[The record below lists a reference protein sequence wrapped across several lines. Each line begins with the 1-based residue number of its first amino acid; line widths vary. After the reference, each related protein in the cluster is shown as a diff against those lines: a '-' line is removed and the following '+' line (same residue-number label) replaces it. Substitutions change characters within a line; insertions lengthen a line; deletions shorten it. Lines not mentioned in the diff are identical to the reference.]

1 MTDQAQQA
9 ILQGAMGV
17 AIALAIGYVL
27 YRIIKTKDS
36 PSKASDYGRNWM
48 AWIVMISTM
57 ATLPNAINNPS
68 PDTIAKG
75 VVALIVFSL
84 IAFLVGFAY
93 GKFKLRKTNTSTNKP
108 TTNKTVT
115 NTDMQSNKTICSECG
130 AEIKP
135 ANAKFCGHC
144 GAKVERPKQVASK
157 TINAEVVKPP
167 TIEKQV
173 VNNDKTPTPVKP
185 VQTTSQ
191 SKPLTKHTKSKA
203 ITRSDSSPYKAIII
217 TFIVLAVFVVAL
229 QKYNTYS
236 NNTPYGTFTYD
247 NGDVYTGEL
256 KNGKPTFKDGY
267 QFKTSLERAKNRNE
281 IIENLKNNITE
292 SKGNDFSNTKN
303 INKEE
308 YAKYKKT
315 NNSSP
320 STYNNK
326 STNKTSYSEGTF
338 TTPDGATY
346 KGELKD
352 GIQHGIGTYTWSNGD
367 SYNGE
372 WIDGNFDNSHGI
384 YTWSNGDSYEGEW
397 LDGKRNG
404 YGVYTSL
411 SYGVYK
417 GSWKNGNKHGQG
429 MQINGGRGGFTYKSY
444 NGKWKDGDEHGVGV
458 ITLHN
463 GYSGIARF
471 ENGQKVEDL

>member
-17 AIALAIGYVL
+17 AMALAIGYVL

-108 TTNKTVT
+108 TPNKTVA
-115 NTDMQSNKTICSECG
+115 NTDIQSNKTICSECG

-135 ANAKFCGHC
+135 ANAKFCGRC

-229 QKYNTYS
+229 QKYNTSS
-236 NNTPYGTFTYD
+236 NNTPYGAFTYD
-247 NGDVYTGEL
+247 NDDVYTDELKNSKYDKKGSSTPDSWDGEFDTLKQKWKTTNNASKEKNGENKNNIANRFTYGEVKIALSVWGSSWYGTYTYNGEL
-256 KNGKPTFKDGY
+256 KNGIPHGSGTLTDTDDYG
-267 QFKTSLERAKNRNE
+267 
-281 IIENLKNNITE
+281 NIT
-292 SKGNDFSNTKN
+292 
-303 INKEE
+303 II
-308 YAKYKKT
+308 
-315 NNSSP
+315 
-320 STYNNK
+320 
-326 STNKTSYSEGTF
+326 
-338 TTPDGATY
+338 Y
-346 KGELKD
+346 KGEWK
-352 GIQHGIGTYTWSNGD
+352 N
-367 SYNGE
+367 
-372 WIDGNFDNSHGI
+372 
-384 YTWSNGDSYEGEW
+384 
-397 LDGKRNG
+397 GKRHG
-404 YGVYTSL
+404 YGVATSTFGDQYIGEWRNNHRHGTGSSKMTNSYDYTGEWEYDMPNGL
-411 SYGVYK
+411 GTKTLNNGYK
-417 GSWKNGNKHGQG
+417 AKGRFKNGK
-429 MQINGGRGGFTYKSY
+429 
-444 NGKWKDGDEHGVGV
+444 
-458 ITLHN
+458 
-463 GYSGIARF
+463 
-471 ENGQKVEDL
+471 KVD

>member
-17 AIALAIGYVL
+17 AMALAIGYVL

-108 TTNKTVT
+108 TPNKTVA
-115 NTDMQSNKTICSECG
+115 NTDIQSNKTICSECG

-135 ANAKFCGHC
+135 ANAKFCGRC

-267 QFKTSLERAKNRNE
+267 QFKTSLERAKNKNE

-292 SKGNDFSNTKN
+292 SKNSSTSNTKN
-303 INKEE
+303 INKDE
-308 YAKYKKT
+308 YEKYKKT
-315 NNSSP
+315 VGNDKWNVMKKMLISENNESKKYAVEYFRNIHAITKKEFIEQFEKDLITKAYNSKQDPVIDLKSISRISLGMASNFEVIDIDNAMEKFNASSE
-320 STYNNK
+320 K
-326 STNKTSYSEGTF
+326 S
-338 TTPDGATY
+338 
-346 KGELKD
+346 LKD
-352 GIQHGIGTYTWSNGD
+352 GLSTVISSTACSSFEGSHALYMLLGKTLHYRFYINNNLWHVVMSTWSNC
-367 SYNGE
+367 
-372 WIDGNFDNSHGI
+372 
-384 YTWSNGDSYEGEW
+384 
-397 LDGKRNG
+397 
-404 YGVYTSL
+404 
-411 SYGVYK
+411 
-417 GSWKNGNKHGQG
+417 KN
-429 MQINGGRGGFTYKSY
+429 
-444 NGKWKDGDEHGVGV
+444 
-458 ITLHN
+458 
-463 GYSGIARF
+463 
-471 ENGQKVEDL
+471 